1 MLDKPLDA
9 VGGGGGGMADPDDAD
24 LDPWSDSDS
33 NQDEPTTIDTSNQ
46 TLSTTG
52 LGGVAD
58 QNDSDPV
65 EIDDSDSDPSD
76 SSPAGGAGAE
86 ESVERFGGL
95 EDEAL
100 DDSSEEEIIDEGQE
114 TSDTL
119 STINA
124 ETDLSPTDTS
134 SVPAVEEAVDQ
145 TAGTTPPNDAGA
157 DEPDESDEPTST
169 SSGPDPALVVGG
181 LVAVGLVV
189 MQR

>member
-9 VGGGGGGMADPDDAD
+9 NGGGLADPDDAD
-24 LDPWSDSDS
+24 LDPWSDSSSD
-33 NQDEPTTIDTSNQ
+33 QDEPTTIDTSNQ

-52 LGGVAD
+52 LGGVVD
-58 QNDSDPV
+58 QTDSDPA
-65 EIDDSDSDPSD
+65 EIDDSNDDPSD

-86 ESVERFGGL
+86 TAVERFAGL
-95 EDEAL
+95 EDDAL

-119 STINA
+119 STVNA
-124 ETDLSPTDTS
+124 ETDLSPTETS
-134 SVPAVEEAVDQ
+134 SVPNVEEAVDQ
-145 TAGTTPPNDAGA
+145 TAGTNQSNDAGA

-169 SSGPDPALVVGG
+169 SGGPDPALVVAA

-189 MQR
+189 IQS